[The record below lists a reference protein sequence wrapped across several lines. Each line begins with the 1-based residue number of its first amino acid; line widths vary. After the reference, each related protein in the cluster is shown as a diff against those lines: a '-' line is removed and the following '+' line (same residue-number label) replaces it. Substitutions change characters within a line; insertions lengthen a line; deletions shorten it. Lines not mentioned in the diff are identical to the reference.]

1 MGTLNRLFQ
10 AASSALSSLGHV
22 YTAIGDYPN
31 ALASHKQCVLLAKQ
45 SKDELS
51 EARELGNMGAVYIAM
66 GDFENAVQ
74 CHEQHLKIAK
84 DLGNKRE
91 EARAYSNLGSAYHY
105 RRNFDKAMS
114 YHNYVLELAQELMEK
129 AIEMRAYA
137 GLGHAA
143 RCMQDLE
150 RAKQYHEQQ
159 LGIAE
164 DLKDRAAEGRASSN
178 LDTLH
183 PSVVGHI
190 AEYWACNSDLRLSVM
205 LKVYMIN
212 ESTFIGHLSCLNKV
226 EPLAALGRDSEA
238 HQPRGC
244 VCFTSGFLVESSIAH
259 GSVLARLLAKGAPE
273 SGAFNCHGHQRCAI
287 YSFYSFEEHG
297 GELAGVEGSY
307 WRDMED
313 EVGWFVCWK
322 VVSAAKRNLNLLCF
336 CQLPF
341 LGSLTNTRKCVSFAT
356 SFASDPKWSLL
367 SSMIPLKALTD
378 VLLAQQFLRVA

>member
-1 MGTLNRLFQ
+1 M
-10 AASSALSSLGHV
+10 

-178 LDTLH
+178 LGKDRM
-183 PSVVGHI
+183 
-190 AEYWACNSDLRLSVM
+190 ACDPGQ
-205 LKVYMIN
+205 
-212 ESTFIGHLSCLNKV
+212 F
-226 EPLAALGRDSEA
+226 
-238 HQPRGC
+238 
-244 VCFTSGFLVESSIAH
+244 H
-259 GSVLARLLAKGAPE
+259 GLE
-273 SGAFNCHGHQRCAI
+273 I
-287 YSFYSFEEHG
+287 
-297 GELAGVEGSY
+297 AGVAHCLC
-307 WRDMED
+307 
-313 EVGWFVCWK
+313 VLF
-322 VVSAAKRNLNLLCF
+322 KRI
-336 CQLPF
+336 
-341 LGSLTNTRKCVSFAT
+341 
-356 SFASDPKWSLL
+356 
-367 SSMIPLKALTD
+367 SSMCVWYISFSYISLEPVCSKSHDPSCHHSAVRIRTLKYWKNKTPQPFNLSREKND
-378 VLLAQQFLRVA
+378 QIYLIREKGNEMRI

>member
-1 MGTLNRLFQ
+1 M
-10 AASSALSSLGHV
+10 SSLGHV

-178 LDTLH
+178 LGKDR
-183 PSVVGHI
+183 I
-190 AEYWACNSDLRLSVM
+190 ASKIQGPYYGLEMSW
-205 LKVYMIN
+205 
-212 ESTFIGHLSCLNKV
+212 
-226 EPLAALGRDSEA
+226 
-238 HQPRGC
+238 
-244 VCFTSGFLVESSIAH
+244 SS
-259 GSVLARLLAKGAPE
+259 L
-273 SGAFNCHGHQRCAI
+273 
-287 YSFYSFEEHG
+287 
-297 GELAGVEGSY
+297 
-307 WRDMED
+307 
-313 EVGWFVCWK
+313 
-322 VVSAAKRNLNLLCF
+322 
-336 CQLPF
+336 LPF
-341 LGSLTNTRKCVSFAT
+341 TGICVFVFKRISSLCVLYISFRYISLEPACCK
-356 SFASDPKWSLL
+356 SHDPSCHRSALRIRTLKYWKNKTPQPFNLSREKSNQIYLIREKWPE
-367 SSMIPLKALTD
+367 MRI
-378 VLLAQQFLRVA
+378 

>member
-1 MGTLNRLFQ
+1 MKVIWHTTCFCEIRYWKLLIELPLSVVRNLLSGSTVFQFCIGLQTSNIETLLEIVLDGYRQTFKHFICWNKPKPFSDVLSFLFLILSLQ

-178 LDTLH
+178 LGKD
-183 PSVVGHI
+183 
-190 AEYWACNSDLRLSVM
+190 RLSCGTGVRATDW
-205 LKVYMIN
+205 
-212 ESTFIGHLSCLNKV
+212 E
-226 EPLAALGRDSEA
+226 
-238 HQPRGC
+238 
-244 VCFTSGFLVESSIAH
+244 
-259 GSVLARLLAKGAPE
+259 LLEWPAV
-273 SGAFNCHGHQRCAI
+273 F
-287 YSFYSFEEHG
+287 
-297 GELAGVEGSY
+297 
-307 WRDMED
+307 D
-313 EVGWFVCWK
+313 
-322 VVSAAKRNLNLLCF
+322 RNL
-336 CQLPF
+336 
-341 LGSLTNTRKCVSFAT
+341 CVY
-356 SFASDPKWSLL
+356 
-367 SSMIPLKALTD
+367 I
-378 VLLAQQFLRVA
+378 Q

>member
-1 MGTLNRLFQ
+1 MLIKLPLSFIRNLLYSFTVLPGSADYLRKRYEDLDGTVIGKPCNILLKQTQAISDVLSFLCLILSLQ
-10 AASSALSSLGHV
+10 AASAALSSLGHV

-114 YHNYVLELAQELMEK
+114 YHNHVLELAQELVEK

-150 RAKQYHEQQ
+150 RAKRYHEQQ

-178 LDTLH
+178 LGKDRIACKVRSMPMAGNSWRGLYLLQESVFRFRRTSLLRVLCISCRYISLEPACSKSH
-183 PSVVGHI
+183 DPSCHHSALRI
-190 AEYWACNSDLRLSVM
+190 RIQKYWKNKTPQPFNLSR
-205 LKVYMIN
+205 
-212 ESTFIGHLSCLNKV
+212 E
-226 EPLAALGRDSEA
+226 
-238 HQPRGC
+238 
-244 VCFTSGFLVESSIAH
+244 
-259 GSVLARLLAKGAPE
+259 KGD
-273 SGAFNCHGHQRCAI
+273 QI
-287 YSFYSFEEHG
+287 YLIRE
-297 GELAGVEGSY
+297 
-307 WRDMED
+307 
-313 EVGWFVCWK
+313 
-322 VVSAAKRNLNLLCF
+322 KRNEM
-336 CQLPF
+336 
-341 LGSLTNTRKCVSFAT
+341 R
-356 SFASDPKWSLL
+356 
-367 SSMIPLKALTD
+367 I
-378 VLLAQQFLRVA
+378 

>member
-1 MGTLNRLFQ
+1 MCCYFLGQKPEQEETVFHPCLEGGFSRSVITHHFIFSFPLVFLFNSDRVITSPFIVYFKQ
-10 AASSALSSLGHV
+10 ATSSYLFNFRGCDVCFINYIVLSRDAGFQDTCHADPSLAALPGNWKAASSALSSLGHV

-178 LDTLH
+178 LGKDR
-183 PSVVGHI
+183 I
-190 AEYWACNSDLRLSVM
+190 AC
-205 LKVYMIN
+205 K
-212 ESTFIGHLSCLNKV
+212 FQG
-226 EPLAALGRDSEA
+226 
-238 HQPRGC
+238 Q
-244 VCFTSGFLVESSIAH
+244 
-259 GSVLARLLAKGAPE
+259 
-273 SGAFNCHGHQRCAI
+273 CHGD
-287 YSFYSFEEHG
+287 S
-297 GELAGVEGSY
+297 
-307 WRDMED
+307 
-313 EVGWFVCWK
+313 
-322 VVSAAKRNLNLLCF
+322 
-336 CQLPF
+336 
-341 LGSLTNTRKCVSFAT
+341 
-356 SFASDPKWSLL
+356 
-367 SSMIPLKALTD
+367 
-378 VLLAQQFLRVA
+378 

>member
-1 MGTLNRLFQ
+1 MGCAFCQFWMGLWSPGRNTAGSWIDNSRRLSSFICWNKPKPFSVVFSFPCLVFPLQ

-74 CHEQHLKIAK
+74 CHEQHLRIAK
-84 DLGNKRE
+84 DLGSKRE

-114 YHNYVLELAQELMEK
+114 YHNCVLELAQELMEK
-129 AIEMRAYA
+129 SIEMRAYA

-178 LDTLH
+178 LGKGLPLWHLGQWPRPEMAGAAALFLESLCVFVQRIPVVSFLRLYRLNLPTINHLISPVLWDLK
-183 PSVVGHI
+183 PSEKQNTWPLNPSREKSKYLSNREESTGVVGSCT
-190 AEYWACNSDLRLSVM
+190 WLKGLRKIEQGWL
-205 LKVYMIN
+205 Y
-212 ESTFIGHLSCLNKV
+212 
-226 EPLAALGRDSEA
+226 
-238 HQPRGC
+238 
-244 VCFTSGFLVESSIAH
+244 LV
-259 GSVLARLLAKGAPE
+259 
-273 SGAFNCHGHQRCAI
+273 N
-287 YSFYSFEEHG
+287 
-297 GELAGVEGSY
+297 
-307 WRDMED
+307 
-313 EVGWFVCWK
+313 
-322 VVSAAKRNLNLLCF
+322 
-336 CQLPF
+336 
-341 LGSLTNTRKCVSFAT
+341 
-356 SFASDPKWSLL
+356 
-367 SSMIPLKALTD
+367 
-378 VLLAQQFLRVA
+378 

>member
-1 MGTLNRLFQ
+1 M
-10 AASSALSSLGHV
+10 

-74 CHEQHLKIAK
+74 CHEQHLRIAK
-84 DLGNKRE
+84 DLGSKRE

-114 YHNYVLELAQELMEK
+114 YHNCVLELAQELMEK
-129 AIEMRAYA
+129 SIEMRAYA

-178 LDTLH
+178 LGKGLPLQPWAKLEMARVATVFFESLYVLVQKNSFCIF
-183 PSVVGHI
+183 PSAIPPEPAYCKSHHLFC
-190 AEYWACNSDLRLSVM
+190 ALRIKPLSAGRQ
-205 LKVYMIN
+205 IP
-212 ESTFIGHLSCLNKV
+212 HLS
-226 EPLAALGRDSEA
+226 A
-238 HQPRGC
+238 H
-244 VCFTSGFLVESSIAH
+244 
-259 GSVLARLLAKGAPE
+259 PE
-273 SGAFNCHGHQRCAI
+273 RRAST
-287 YSFYSFEEHG
+287 
-297 GELAGVEGSY
+297 
-307 WRDMED
+307 
-313 EVGWFVCWK
+313 
-322 VVSAAKRNLNLLCF
+322 
-336 CQLPF
+336 
-341 LGSLTNTRKCVSFAT
+341 SLTERGA
-356 SFASDPKWSLL
+356 W
-367 SSMIPLKALTD
+367 
-378 VLLAQQFLRVA
+378 RW

>member
-1 MGTLNRLFQ
+1 MLLIKLPLSFIRNLLFGCALFQFCIGLQTTDRNTIRNRFGWLWANSLTFYLLKQTKPFSDVLSFLCLILSLQ

-178 LDTLH
+178 LGKDRIACGTQGQGQGLEIAGVTH
-183 PSVVGHI
+183 YLLQESVCL
-190 AEYWACNSDLRLSVM
+190 YS
-205 LKVYMIN
+205 KV
-212 ESTFIGHLSCLNKV
+212 SPH
-226 EPLAALGRDSEA
+226 
-238 HQPRGC
+238 C
-244 VCFTSGFLVESSIAH
+244 VCFIF
-259 GSVLARLLAKGAPE
+259 P
-273 SGAFNCHGHQRCAI
+273 
-287 YSFYSFEEHG
+287 
-297 GELAGVEGSY
+297 
-307 WRDMED
+307 
-313 EVGWFVCWK
+313 
-322 VVSAAKRNLNLLCF
+322 
-336 CQLPF
+336 
-341 LGSLTNTRKCVSFAT
+341 
-356 SFASDPKWSLL
+356 SDICPWSL
-367 SSMIPLKALTD
+367 PALNHRIFSVIT
-378 VLLAQQFLRVA
+378 VL